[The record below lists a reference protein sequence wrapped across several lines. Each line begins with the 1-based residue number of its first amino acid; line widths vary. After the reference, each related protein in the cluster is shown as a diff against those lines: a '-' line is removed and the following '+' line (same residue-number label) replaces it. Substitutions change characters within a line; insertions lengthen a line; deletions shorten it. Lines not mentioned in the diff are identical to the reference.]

1 MLYSIKAKRLSVNH
15 SEIMKVSSYN
25 FAKSKI
31 AQKQAK
37 IYIFNSA
44 KKIPMSIIKFLTAY
58 LVLEDQILVVCN
70 ISG

>member
-1 MLYSIKAKRLSVNH
+1 MLYSIKAKRLFVNH

-37 IYIFNSA
+37 IYIINSA
-44 KKIPMSIIKFLTAY
+44 KNNYEHYKIFDCIF
-58 LVLEDQILVVCN
+58 
-70 ISG
+70 GF

>member
-1 MLYSIKAKRLSVNH
+1 MFYSIKAKRLSVNH

-31 AQKQAK
+31 AHKQAK

-44 KKIPMSIIKFLTAY
+44 KKYGRYKNFDCIFGFRRPKTSC
-58 LVLEDQILVVCN
+58 VP
-70 ISG
+70 